1 MADLNADLIL
11 QGVDTTHP
19 VMAETPEQSAQNAA
33 TLAQTRAGTLQTQAQ
48 TTGLNLQN
56 QLAQQNLQNNQ
67 ISAQAYL
74 NIWNKTKQ
82 QSAQPQTP
90 ASATA
95 TPLDGSA
102 NTVAST
108 TPGVIDPSTPPP
120 PAGVNPTAWQYA
132 QDNNLKIDTTHDW
145 YTDQDGTPV
154 SHSSG
159 PAVSPM
165 GRPNM
170 TSSKM
175 LDAIA
180 DEQQRL
186 GMPVQAIV
194 AQRMA
199 GDDKAAALDKAFTE
213 SYKDTMSAQDSAAKA
228 AEASASAQKTRTAA
242 LNDVADADLIAN
254 KNGIPLQQSVT
265 QSVAQMPRAWLPQLA
280 KVGIVPQQGQDPIQ
294 SVVAQINDPNNQQKL
309 TGLLSS
315 MQQQSPAFL
324 ERQKNAAEGVH
335 IIAAHMDPDTGL
347 QVPTQAVKVGPD
359 GKVTGVVVN
368 SPGGGGSAA
377 PTTDAS
383 GNPLPPKKTPVQAY
397 TDAVGLYQ
405 SPMTQVPVK
414 LRPAVEAAVHQ
425 QYPDNDQT
433 QYAAKNKALI
443 DYTSGADHKT
453 VVAIQTA
460 YNHLDQLKTATEA
473 LNSGNTPLFN
483 QVKLAYQKA
492 TGNEL
497 PTDAQ
502 AIKLVALDE
511 VSKALTGAAGGEGDR
526 EAAQNIVNLAGAPNQ
541 VGGAI
546 DKLRGLMQGKVGP
559 LQDAATAAGLSEKQ
573 KQNIFGNLYQVPG
586 ANGRVGGAETPKPA
600 ATALP
605 LAGKTVSPSQLQQYM
620 TKNGYDQQ
628 TAMTKLKALGA
639 SF

>member
-1 MADLNADLIL
+1 MADLDPNIPLAGIA
-11 QGVDTTHP
+11 TTHP
-19 VMAETPEQSAQNAA
+19 TMMLTPQAAQQDAA
-33 TLAQTRAGTLQTQAQ
+33 TLAQTQAGTQQTQAQ
-48 TTGLNLQN
+48 TTGLDLQN
-56 QLAQQNLQNNQ
+56 QLAAQNLNNNKLN
-67 ISAQAYL
+67 AQAYM
-74 NIWNKTKQ
+74 NVWNNSKK
-82 QSAQPQTP
+82 
-90 ASATA
+90 ASQ
-95 TPLDGSA
+95 
-102 NTVAST
+102 TVAPTDNTGATSSGT
-108 TPGVIDPSTPPP
+108 TPGVIDPSSPPP
-120 PAGVNPTAWQYA
+120 PNGVTPMAWDYA
-132 QDNNLKIDTTHDW
+132 QKNNLKIDQLHDW
-145 YTDQDGTPV
+145 FTDADGTPV

-159 PAVSPM
+159 PAVSPS

-170 TSSKM
+170 VSAQT

-194 AQRMA
+194 EQRL
-199 GDDKAAALDKAFTE
+199 AADEKSAKLDKAFTE
-213 SYKDTMSAQDSAAKA
+213 SYKDTMSAQDSQAKA
-228 AEASASAQKTRTAA
+228 QEAAASAQKTRAAA
-242 LNDVADADLIAN
+242 LNEVADADLLAA
-254 KNGIPLQQSVT
+254 KNGIPIQQSVT
-265 QSVAQMPRAWLPQLA
+265 QSVLQVPRAWLPQLA

-309 TGLLSS
+309 TGLLSA
-315 MQQQSPAFL
+315 MQQQSPSFL
-324 ERQKNAAEGVH
+324 ERQKNASEGVH

-347 QVPTQAVKVGPD
+347 QIPTQALKIGAD
-359 GKVTGVVVN
+359 GKVTNITVN
-368 SPGGGGSAA
+368 GPGGGSSAA

-383 GNPLPPKKTPVQAY
+383 GNTLPAKKTPVQSY
-397 TDAVGLYQ
+397 TEAVGLYQ
-405 SPMTQVPVK
+405 SPMSQVPVK

-483 QVKLAYQKA
+483 QISLAYQKA
-492 TGNEL
+492 TGKNL
-497 PTDAQ
+497 PTDAA

-526 EAAQNIVNLAGAPNQ
+526 EAAQRIVDLAGAPNQ

-573 KQNIFGNLYQVPG
+573 KQSIFGNLYQVPG
-586 ANGRVGGAETPKPA
+586 ASGRVGGEEKPKSA
-600 ATALP
+600 AALP

-620 TKNGYDQQ
+620 TNNKLDQQ
-628 TAMTKLKALGA
+628 TAINRLKALGA
-639 SF
+639 NF